1 MIKRVTVLPVL
12 LCCAALGAYALPTQL
27 SAGLTYLLDASHMQ
41 DSSGNDEYT
50 TAQAAGLEL
59 GYFYGET
66 LGSYICAAYG
76 YTFAMHI
83 ADTDRSEFI
92 AMSTYTSILNLR
104 FYDGIGY
111 RAALGKFELIGSLGV
126 QINMLIADN
135 VEPRN
140 YTSVLS
146 IGPGIA
152 VDLAYPLNDRTSYFA
167 SLRAVYGFNFFG
179 LNEEL
184 KSNISVSPTVGTRVM
199 L

>member
-1 MIKRVTVLPVL
+1 MR
-12 LCCAALGAYALPTQL
+12 
-27 SAGLTYLLDASHMQ
+27 
-41 DSSGNDEYT
+41 
-50 TAQAAGLEL
+50 
-59 GYFYGET
+59 
-66 LGSYICAAYG
+66 
-76 YTFAMHI
+76 
-83 ADTDRSEFI
+83 R
-92 AMSTYTSILNLR
+92 
-104 FYDGIGY
+104 YDGIGY
-111 RAALGKFELIGSLGV
+111 RAAIGKSELIGSLGV

-135 VEPRN
+135 VEPGN

-152 VDLAYPLNDRTSYFA
+152 VNLAYPLNDRTSYFA